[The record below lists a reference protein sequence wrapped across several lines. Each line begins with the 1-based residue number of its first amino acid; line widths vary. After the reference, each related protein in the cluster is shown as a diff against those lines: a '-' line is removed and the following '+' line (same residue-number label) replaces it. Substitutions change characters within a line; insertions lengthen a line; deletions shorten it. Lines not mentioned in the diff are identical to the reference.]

1 MPQLQHPNIVGNA
14 INAYT
19 AGQQFRQNQ
28 ENNSLARMYQQNQE
42 QRAQDKFG
50 MAQETHQLA
59 LDDNERKRIMEAA
72 ELMSTVTNEAEYM
85 EMNNFLKMR
94 DPELYQKVTGG
105 VDKTYQEAL
114 PGIENFKRQFG
125 GQEKPTAF
133 QEYQQDPEAYEKF
146 KGVGKKRQTLEGA
159 DGHQYYPDTQERVLP
174 GVEKPQ
180 EKVEP
185 PKKGNPQKLRKEF
198 TGLSG
203 DYVKVRDSYTR
214 VVASAQDPSAAG
226 DLALIFNY
234 MKTLDPGSVVRE
246 SEFATAAASG
256 AFDERIN
263 AAVRKVVAGERLS
276 EEMRN
281 DFVDRAKRLYVGME
295 KQHAKRVKT
304 FARLAEGQNLDP
316 LEVAID
322 LLPPEIKEQILPEI
336 DEQPPVNAAFSGV
349 NPETGQMEYFD
360 AQGNKL

>member
-1 MPQLQHPNIVGNA
+1 MPRLQHPNIVGNA

-125 GQEKPTAF
+125 
-133 QEYQQDPEAYEKF
+133 
-146 KGVGKKRQTLEGA
+146 KKRQTLEGA

-174 GVEKPQ
+174 GVEKAQ